1 MTNIISDYNTDLY
14 RNAKRREISLC
25 TYVQNILLIS
35 LKTHSPY
42 FQYFDK
48 KKDTKRVIENYDR
61 C

>member
-14 RNAKRREISLC
+14 RNANCR
-25 TYVQNILLIS
+25 NILLIS

-48 KKDTKRVIENYDR
+48 KKKIQRGLLKIMIEE
-61 C
+61 

>member
-14 RNAKRREISLC
+14 RNAKHRDLAMHLC
-25 TYVQNILLIS
+25 RNILLIS

>member
-14 RNAKRREISLC
+14 RNANCR
-25 TYVQNILLIS
+25 NILLIS

-48 KKDTKRVIENYDR
+48 KKKDTKRVIENYDR